1 MRKCKIYKLAFVFIL
16 ALFSLLACSNKEE
29 ENSKTIED
37 ISFDDLSSLEETTIG
52 NNSDVINIVSE
63 LAAGQ
68 IEKQIELT
76 SNSLKIE
83 YDLAKYSEE
92 KEEAANYW
100 YKEENQERNV
110 RFNSAI
116 LFSLIPNLE
125 TVDVLFI
132 SEKDVSHT
140 IDRQELSNE
149 LEIDFQSWNK
159 DTFNSIKEKI
169 SE

>member
-1 MRKCKIYKLAFVFIL
+1 MRQLKTYKLAFVFIL
-16 ALFSLLACSNKEE
+16 ALLSLLACSNKEE
-29 ENSKTIED
+29 VNSKTIED
-37 ISFDDLSSLEETTIG
+37 ITFDDLSSLEETTIG

-100 YKEENQERNV
+100 YKEENQERNM
-110 RFNSAI
+110 RFNSAV

-132 SEKDVSHT
+132 SEKNVSHT
-140 IDRQELSNE
+140 VDRQELSNE
-149 LEIDFQSWNK
+149 LEIDLQSWNK
-159 DTFNSIKEKI
+159 DTFNSIKERI

>member
-1 MRKCKIYKLAFVFIL
+1 MRKCKTYKLAFVFIL

-83 YDLAKYSEE
+83 YDLAKYNEE

-110 RFNSAI
+110 RFNSAV